1 MLAQHPL
8 HSHQWGAFV
17 RWLLPE
23 SKVPSAIVSTESQ
36 FHYNQKPV
44 DCIET
49 ITTTIIIVRN
59 YACYQSKN
67 DIEIR
72 MLPAERAETNT
83 KCIKKI

>member
-8 HSHQWGAFV
+8 HIHQWGAFV

-23 SKVPSAIVSTESQ
+23 KKVPSVIVSTETHFYLSKKSTETQ

-49 ITTTIIIVRN
+49 ITMAIMIKWN
-59 YACYQSKN
+59 YAFTNQK
-67 DIEIR
+67 EIWKY
-72 MLPAERAETNT
+72 ESY
-83 KCIKKI
+83 

>member
-8 HSHQWGAFV
+8 HIHQWGAFV

-49 ITTTIIIVRN
+49 ITMAIMIKWN
-59 YACYQSKN
+59 YAFTNQK
-67 DIEIR
+67 EIWKY
-72 MLPAERAETNT
+72 ESY
-83 KCIKKI
+83 